1 METVISARR
10 FDAPPLDHQEIL
22 RYAGA
27 KEAVPEILALLEDCL
42 KEAEGVPVFSAC
54 YGEFPVS
61 MQGDKLTF
69 PFGTVFSRDLAKNLA
84 GCQRVFLFAA
94 TLGIGFDRLLARYSK
109 VSPARAQMLGAIGT
123 ERVESLCEK
132 LVSKLKE
139 EHPELCL
146 RPRFSPGYGDLPLSF
161 QRDIFS
167 VLDCSRK
174 IGLTLNESLLMSPT
188 KSVTAIMGIA
198 DEPADIPAKCGSCTK
213 TDCTYR
219 RTL

>member
-1 METVISARR
+1 METLITVRR
-10 FDAPPLDHQEIL
+10 FDAPPLDYQEIL

-61 MQGDKLTF
+61 MSEDTLTF
-69 PFGTVFSRDLAKNLA
+69 PFGTVSSRDLAKNLA

-94 TLGIGFDRLLARYSK
+94 TLGIGFDRLLARYAK
-109 VSPARAQMLGAIGT
+109 ISPARAQMLGAIGT

-132 LVSKLKE
+132 LVAELKE

-161 QRDIFS
+161 QQDIFS
-167 VLDCSRK
+167 VLDCPRK
-174 IGLTLNESLLMSPT
+174 IGLTLNGSLLMSPT
-188 KSVTAIMGIA
+188 KSVTAIIGIA
-198 DEPADIPAKCGSCTK
+198 HDAAVAPDKCRTCTK
-213 TDCTYR
+213 ADCTYR